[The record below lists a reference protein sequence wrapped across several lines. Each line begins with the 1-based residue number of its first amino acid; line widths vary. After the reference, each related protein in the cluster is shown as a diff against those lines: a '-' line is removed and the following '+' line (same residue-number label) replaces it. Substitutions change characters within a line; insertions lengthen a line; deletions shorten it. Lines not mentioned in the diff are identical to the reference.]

1 MNLVEFE
8 NERKTNMAES
18 SIFLDQKLLD
28 RMLAHASLTYPEECC
43 GLMIGEFRQ
52 GTAMKKVTFS
62 RAVVNVFEKSE
73 RYHRYTIDP
82 REYVSIENEAE
93 KSGKEVVGI
102 YHSHPNA
109 SPRPSQYDHNDAW
122 PTLSYVVIEV
132 RERKPID
139 VASWRLKDD
148 KSSFL
153 EEQLTVEKIPL
164 EIRARA

>member
-1 MNLVEFE
+1 MDQAEFE

-18 SIFLDQKLLD
+18 SIVLDQKLLD
-28 RMLAHASLTYPEECC
+28 RMLVHASFTYPEECC
-43 GLMIGEFRQ
+43 GFMIGEFRQ
-52 GTAMKKVTFS
+52 GTAVKKVTSS

-82 REYVSIENEAE
+82 KEYISIENEAE

-109 SPRPSQYDHNDAW
+109 PPRPSQYDQNHAW
-122 PTLSYVVIEV
+122 PTLSYIVIEV
-132 RERKPID
+132 RERKPIE

-148 KSSFL
+148 RSSFL
-153 EEQLTVEKIPL
+153 EEQLTVENNST
-164 EIRARA
+164 